1 MTNTTNY
8 ELTKVEGTDLFN
20 PLTQVNPNWDKIDT
34 AMKANQG
41 AGITNATHNKS
52 GTLHALVRAVA
63 GVPVIRFT
71 ATGDFRTGDTFTI
84 DGQNV
89 TARLPDGS
97 SLPDYAFRIN
107 SNIIA
112 IQAGGVLTIV
122 TNGASVNLDG
132 YMETSD
138 YVGSGATGKVHAA
151 EVADAATS
159 ATSANNAT
167 NLNGQPASYYAAQSA
182 LAPMI
187 QNVTAIQVVSALPT
201 NPVATT
207 LYLVTEA

>member
-8 ELTKVEGTDLFN
+8 QLKKVEGGDLFN
-20 PLTQVNPNWDKIDT
+20 PLTQINPNWDDIDE
-34 AMKANQG
+34 AMKANQE
-41 AGITNATHNKS
+41 AGVTNAAHNKS
-52 GTLHALVRAVA
+52 GTLHAIVRNTA
-63 GVPVIRFT
+63 GVPVLRFT
-71 ATGDFRTGDTFTI
+71 ATGDFRTGDTFTV

-89 TARLPDGS
+89 TARLPDGT

-122 TNGASVNLDG
+122 TNGASVDLKG

-138 YVGSGATGKVHAA
+138 YVGSGATGKVRAA
-151 EVADAATS
+151 EVADTATS

-182 LAPMI
+182 LAPII
-187 QNVTAIQVVSALPT
+187 QNVTAIQVVTELPT

-207 LYLVTEA
+207 LYLVTE

>member
-1 MTNTTNY
+1 MTNTPNY
-8 ELTKVEGTDLFN
+8 QLKKVEGTDLFN
-20 PLTQVNPNWDKIDT
+20 PLTQINPNWDNIDEV
-34 AMKANQG
+34 MKANQQ
-41 AGITNATHNKS
+41 AGVTNATHNKS
-52 GTLHALVRAVA
+52 GTLHAIVRVTA
-63 GVPVIRFT
+63 GVPILRFT
-71 ATGDFRTGDTFTI
+71 ATGDFRTGDTFTV

-89 TARLPDGS
+89 TARLPDGT

-122 TNGASVNLDG
+122 TNGASVNLEG

-207 LYLVTEA
+207 LYLVTE

>member
-8 ELTKVEGTDLFN
+8 QLTKVEGTDLFN

-34 AMKANQG
+34 AMKANQNG
-41 AGITNATHNKS
+41 GVSSATHNKS
-52 GTLHALVRAVA
+52 GTLHALIRAVA
-63 GVPVIRFT
+63 GVPIIRFT
-71 ATGDFRTGDTFTI
+71 ATGDFRSGDTFTV
-84 DGQNV
+84 DGQSV
-89 TARLPDGS
+89 TARLPDGT

-122 TNGASVNLDG
+122 TNGASVDLEG
-132 YMETSD
+132 YMKTSD

-159 ATSANNAT
+159 ATSANNAA

-207 LYLVTEA
+207 LYLVTES

>member
-8 ELTKVEGTDLFN
+8 QLTKVEGTDLFN

-71 ATGDFRTGDTFTI
+71 ATGDFRTGDTFTV

-89 TARLPDGS
+89 TARLPDGT

-122 TNGASVNLDG
+122 TNGASVDLDG

-151 EVADAATS
+151 EVADSATT
-159 ATSANNAT
+159 ATSANNAS
-167 NLNGQPASYYAAQSA
+167 NLNGQAASFYAKASD
-182 LAPMI
+182 LAPLI
-187 QNVTAIQVVSALPT
+187 QNITAIQVVSALPT

-207 LYLVTEA
+207 LYLVTE

>member
-8 ELTKVEGTDLFN
+8 QLTKVEGTDLFN

-71 ATGDFRTGDTFTI
+71 ATGDFRTGDTFTV

-89 TARLPDGS
+89 TARLPDGT

-122 TNGASVNLDG
+122 TNGASVDLQG

-187 QNVTAIQVVSALPT
+187 QNVTAIQVVSQLPT

-207 LYLVTEA
+207 LYLVTE

>member
-1 MTNTTNY
+1 MKQTTNFN
-8 ELTKVEGTDLFN
+8 LKTVEGTDLFN
-20 PLTQVNPNWDKIDT
+20 PLTQMNPNWETIDEQ
-34 AMKANQG
+34 MKANQT
-41 AGITNATHNKS
+41 AGVTSATHNKS
-52 GTLHALVRAVA
+52 GTLHALVRATA
-63 GVPVIRFT
+63 GVPILRFT
-71 ATGDFRTGDTFTI
+71 ATGDYRTGDTFTV

-112 IQAGGVLTIV
+112 IQAGGVLTII
-122 TNGASVNLDG
+122 TNGASVDLDG

-159 ATSANNAT
+159 ATSASNAT
-167 NLNGQPASYYAAQSA
+167 NLNGQPASYYAAAAS

-187 QNVTAIQVVSALPT
+187 QNVTAIQVVTALPT

-207 LYLVTEA
+207 LYLVVEE

>member
-8 ELTKVEGTDLFN
+8 QLKKVEGNDLFN
-20 PLTQVNPNWDKIDT
+20 PLTQINPNWDDIDE
-34 AMKANQG
+34 AMKANQD
-41 AGITNATHNKS
+41 AGVTNATHNKS
-52 GTLHALVRAVA
+52 GTLHAIVRSTA
-63 GVPVIRFT
+63 GVPVLRFT
-71 ATGDFRTGDTFTI
+71 ATGDFRTGDTFTV

-89 TARLPDGS
+89 TARLPDGT

-112 IQAGGVLTIV
+112 IQAGGILTIV
-122 TNGASVNLDG
+122 TNGASVNLEG

-138 YVGSGATGKVHAA
+138 YVGSGATGKVRAA
-151 EVADAATS
+151 EVADSATT
-159 ATSANNAT
+159 ATSANNAS
-167 NLNGQPASYYAAQSA
+167 NLNGQPANYYAAAAA

-187 QNVTAIQVVSALPT
+187 QNVTAIQVVTQLPT

-207 LYLVTEA
+207 LYLVTE

>member
-8 ELTKVEGTDLFN
+8 QLTKVEGTDLFN

-34 AMKANQG
+34 AMKANQNG
-41 AGITNATHNKS
+41 GVSSATHNKS

-63 GVPVIRFT
+63 GVPIIRFT
-71 ATGDFRTGDTFTI
+71 ATGDFRTGDTFTV

-89 TARLPDGS
+89 TARLPDGT

-122 TNGASVNLDG
+122 TNGASVDLDG
-132 YMETSD
+132 YMKTSD

-151 EVADAATS
+151 EVADSATT
-159 ATSANNAT
+159 ATSANNAS

-207 LYLVTEA
+207 LYLVTES

>member
-8 ELTKVEGTDLFN
+8 QLTKVEGTDLFN

-34 AMKANQG
+34 AMKANQNG
-41 AGITNATHNKS
+41 GVSSATHNKS

-63 GVPVIRFT
+63 GVPIIRFT
-71 ATGDFRTGDTFTI
+71 ATGDFRTGDTFTV

-89 TARLPDGS
+89 TARLPDGT

-122 TNGASVNLDG
+122 TNGASVDLDG
-132 YMETSD
+132 YMKTSD

-151 EVADAATS
+151 EVADSATT
-159 ATSANNAT
+159 ATSANNAS
-167 NLNGQPASYYAAQSA
+167 NLNGQPASYYATAGA

-207 LYLVTEA
+207 LYLVTES

>member
-8 ELTKVEGTDLFN
+8 QLTKVEGTDLFN

-71 ATGDFRTGDTFTI
+71 ATGDFRTGDTFTV

-89 TARLPDGS
+89 AARLPDGT

-122 TNGASVNLDG
+122 TNGASVNLEG

-151 EVADAATS
+151 EVADSATT
-159 ATSANNAT
+159 ATSANNAS
-167 NLNGQPASYYAAQSA
+167 NLNGQPASYYAKASD
-182 LAPMI
+182 LAPLI
-187 QNVTAIQVVSALPT
+187 QNITAIQVVSALPT

-207 LYLVTEA
+207 LYLVTE

>member
-8 ELTKVEGTDLFN
+8 QLKKVEGTDLFN
-20 PLTQVNPNWDKIDT
+20 PLTQINPNWDEIDE
-34 AMKANQG
+34 AMKANQE
-41 AGITNATHNKS
+41 ASVTNATHNKS
-52 GTLHALVRAVA
+52 GTLHAIVRSTA
-63 GVPVIRFT
+63 GVPVLRFT

-207 LYLVTEA
+207 LYLVTE

>member
-8 ELTKVEGTDLFN
+8 NLKKVEGSDLFN
-20 PLTQVNPNWDKIDT
+20 PLTQINPNWDDIDE
-34 AMKANQG
+34 AMKANQE
-41 AGITNATHNKS
+41 ASVTNATHNKS
-52 GTLHALVRAVA
+52 GTLHAIVRAVA
-63 GVPVIRFT
+63 GVPVLRFT
-71 ATGDFRTGDTFTI
+71 ATGDFRTGDTFTV

-89 TARLPDGS
+89 TARLPDGT

-122 TNGASVNLDG
+122 TNGASVDLAG

-182 LAPMI
+182 LAPLI

-207 LYLVTEA
+207 LYLVTE

>member
-8 ELTKVEGTDLFN
+8 QLKKVEGTDLFN
-20 PLTQVNPNWDKIDT
+20 PLTQINPNWDEIDE
-34 AMKANQG
+34 AMKANQE
-41 AGITNATHNKS
+41 ASVTNATHNKS
-52 GTLHALVRAVA
+52 GTLHAIVRAVA
-63 GVPVIRFT
+63 GVPVLRFT
-71 ATGDFRTGDTFTI
+71 ATGDFRTGDTFTV

-122 TNGASVNLDG
+122 TNGASVNLEG
-132 YMETSD
+132 YMETSN

-182 LAPMI
+182 LAPLI

>member
-8 ELTKVEGTDLFN
+8 HLKKVEGGDLFN
-20 PLTQVNPNWDKIDT
+20 PLTQINPNWDDIDE
-34 AMKANQG
+34 AMKANQE
-41 AGITNATHNKS
+41 ASVTNATHNKS
-52 GTLHALVRAVA
+52 GTLHAIVRAVA
-63 GVPVIRFT
+63 GVPVLRFT
-71 ATGDFRTGDTFTI
+71 ATGDFRTGDTFTV

-89 TARLPDGS
+89 TARLPDGT

-112 IQAGGVLTIV
+112 IQAGGVLTIM
-122 TNGASVNLDG
+122 TNGASVNLEG

-187 QNVTAIQVVSALPT
+187 QNVTAIQVVSAMPT

>member
-8 ELTKVEGTDLFN
+8 QLTKVEGTDLFN
-20 PLTQVNPNWDKIDT
+20 PLTQVNPNWDKIDD

-71 ATGDFRTGDTFTI
+71 ATGDFRTGDTFTV

-89 TARLPDGS
+89 TARLPDGT

-122 TNGASVNLDG
+122 TNGASVDLEG

-207 LYLVTEA
+207 LYLVTE

>member
-8 ELTKVEGTDLFN
+8 QLTKVEGTDLFN

-71 ATGDFRTGDTFTI
+71 ATGDFRTGDTFTV

-89 TARLPDGS
+89 TARLPDGT

-122 TNGASVNLDG
+122 TNGASVNLEG

-151 EVADAATS
+151 EVADSATT
-159 ATSANNAT
+159 ATSANNAS
-167 NLNGQPASYYAAQSA
+167 NLNGQAASFYAKASD
-182 LAPMI
+182 LAPLI
-187 QNVTAIQVVSALPT
+187 QNITAIQVVSALPT

-207 LYLVTEA
+207 LYLVTE

>member
-1 MTNTTNY
+1 MTNTPNY
-8 ELTKVEGTDLFN
+8 QLKKVEGTDLFN
-20 PLTQVNPNWDKIDT
+20 PLTQVNPNWDEIDT
-34 AMKANQG
+34 VMKANQG

-52 GTLHALVRAVA
+52 GTLHAIVRATA
-63 GVPVIRFT
+63 GVPVLRFT
-71 ATGDFRTGDTFTI
+71 ATGDFRTGDTFTV

-122 TNGASVNLDG
+122 TNGASVDLEG

-138 YVGSGATGKVHAA
+138 YVGSGATGKVHSA
-151 EVADAATS
+151 ESADVATTATS
-159 ATSANNAT
+159 ATNAT
-167 NLNGQPASYYAAQSA
+167 NLNGQPASYYATQAA

-187 QNVTAIQVVSALPT
+187 QNVTAIQVVTALPT

-207 LYLVTEA
+207 LYLVKES

>member
-8 ELTKVEGTDLFN
+8 QLTKVEGTDLFN

-34 AMKANQG
+34 AMKANQNG
-41 AGITNATHNKS
+41 GVSSATHNKS

-63 GVPVIRFT
+63 GVPIIRFT
-71 ATGDFRTGDTFTI
+71 ATGDFRTGDTFTV

-89 TARLPDGS
+89 TARLPDGT

-122 TNGASVNLDG
+122 TNGASVDLDG
-132 YMETSD
+132 YMKTSE

-151 EVADAATS
+151 EVADSATT
-159 ATSANNAT
+159 ATSANNAS

-207 LYLVTEA
+207 LYLVTES

>member
-1 MTNTTNY
+1 MTNTPNY
-8 ELTKVEGTDLFN
+8 NLKKVEGADLFN
-20 PLTQVNPNWDKIDT
+20 PLTQVNPNWDDIDE
-34 AMKANQG
+34 AMKANQQ
-41 AGITNATHNKS
+41 AGVTNATHNKS
-52 GTLHALVRAVA
+52 GTLHAIVRSTA
-63 GVPVIRFT
+63 GVPVLRFT
-71 ATGDFRTGDTFTI
+71 ATGDFRTGDTFTV

-89 TARLPDGS
+89 TARLPDGT

-112 IQAGGVLTIV
+112 IQAGGILTIV
-122 TNGASVNLDG
+122 TNGASVNLEG

-138 YVGSGATGKVHAA
+138 YVGSGATGKVRAA
-151 EVADAATS
+151 EVADSATT

-167 NLNGQPASYYAAQSA
+167 NLNGQPASYYAAAAA

-187 QNVTAIQVVSALPT
+187 QNVTAIQVVTQLPT

-207 LYLVTEA
+207 LYLVTE

>member
-8 ELTKVEGTDLFN
+8 QLTKVEGTDLFN

-34 AMKANQG
+34 AMKANQNG
-41 AGITNATHNKS
+41 GVSSATHNKS

-63 GVPVIRFT
+63 GVPIIRFT
-71 ATGDFRTGDTFTI
+71 ATGDFRTGDTFTV

-89 TARLPDGS
+89 TARLPDGT

-122 TNGASVNLDG
+122 TNGASVDLDG
-132 YMETSD
+132 YMKTSD

-151 EVADAATS
+151 EVADSATT
-159 ATSANNAT
+159 ATSANNAS
-167 NLNGQPASYYAAQSA
+167 NLNGQAASYYAANSA

-207 LYLVTEA
+207 LYLVTES

>member
-8 ELTKVEGTDLFN
+8 QLTKVEGTDLFN

-71 ATGDFRTGDTFTI
+71 ATGDFRTGDTFTV

-89 TARLPDGS
+89 TARLPDGT

-122 TNGASVNLDG
+122 TNGASVDLEG

-151 EVADAATS
+151 EVADSATT
-159 ATSANNAT
+159 ATSANNAG
-167 NLNGQPASYYAAQSA
+167 NLNGQAASFYAKASD
-182 LAPMI
+182 LAPLI
-187 QNVTAIQVVSALPT
+187 QNITAIQVVSALPT

-207 LYLVTEA
+207 LYLVTE

>member
-8 ELTKVEGTDLFN
+8 QLKKVEGTDLFN
-20 PLTQVNPNWDKIDT
+20 PLTQINPNWDAIDG

-41 AGITNATHNKS
+41 AGVTSATHNKS
-52 GTLHALVRAVA
+52 GTLHAIVRSTA
-63 GVPVIRFT
+63 GVPVLRFT
-71 ATGDFRTGDTFTI
+71 ATGDFRTGDTFTV

-89 TARLPDGS
+89 TARLPDGT

-112 IQAGGVLTIV
+112 IQAGGILTIV
-122 TNGASVNLDG
+122 TNGASVDLDG
-132 YMETSD
+132 YMKTSD
-138 YVGSGATGKVHAA
+138 YVGSGATGKVRAA
-151 EVADAATS
+151 ETADSATTATS
-159 ATSANNAT
+159 ALNAT
-167 NLNGQPASYYAAQSA
+167 NLNGQPASHYATTAA

-207 LYLVTEA
+207 LYLVTES

>member
-8 ELTKVEGTDLFN
+8 QLTKVEGTDLFN

-71 ATGDFRTGDTFTI
+71 ATGDFRTGDTFTV

-89 TARLPDGS
+89 TVRLPDGT

-122 TNGASVNLDG
+122 TNGASVNLEG

-138 YVGSGATGKVHAA
+138 YVGPGATGKVHAA
-151 EVADAATS
+151 EVADSATT
-159 ATSANNAT
+159 ATSANNAS
-167 NLNGQPASYYAAQSA
+167 NLNGQAASFYAKTSD
-182 LAPMI
+182 LAPLI
-187 QNVTAIQVVSALPT
+187 QNITAIQVVSTLPT

-207 LYLVTEA
+207 LYLVTE

>member
-8 ELTKVEGTDLFN
+8 QLTKVEGTDLFN

-71 ATGDFRTGDTFTI
+71 ATGDFRTGDTFTV

-89 TARLPDGS
+89 TARLPDGT

-122 TNGASVNLDG
+122 TNGASVDLEG

-151 EVADAATS
+151 EVADSATT
-159 ATSANNAT
+159 ATSANNAS
-167 NLNGQPASYYAAQSA
+167 NLNGQPASYYAKASD
-182 LAPMI
+182 LAPLI
-187 QNVTAIQVVSALPT
+187 QNITAIQVVSALPT

-207 LYLVTEA
+207 LYLVTE

>member
-8 ELTKVEGTDLFN
+8 NLKKVEGGDLFN
-20 PLTQVNPNWDKIDT
+20 PLTQINPNWDDIDE
-34 AMKANQG
+34 AMKANQE
-41 AGITNATHNKS
+41 ASVTNATHNKS
-52 GTLHALVRAVA
+52 GTLHAIVRSTA
-63 GVPVIRFT
+63 GVPVLRFT
-71 ATGDFRTGDTFTI
+71 ATGDFRTGDTFTV

-122 TNGASVNLDG
+122 TNGASVNLEG
-132 YMETSD
+132 YMETSN

-167 NLNGQPASYYAAQSA
+167 NLNGQPASHYAAQSA
-182 LAPMI
+182 LAPLI

>member
-1 MTNTTNY
+1 MTNTPNY
-8 ELTKVEGTDLFN
+8 QLKKVEGGDLFN
-20 PLTQVNPNWDKIDT
+20 PLTQINPNWDDIDE
-34 AMKANQG
+34 AMKANQQ
-41 AGITNATHNKS
+41 AGVTNATHNKS
-52 GTLHALVRAVA
+52 GTLHAIVRSTA
-63 GVPVIRFT
+63 GVPVLRFT
-71 ATGDFRTGDTFTI
+71 ATGDFRTGDTFTV

-122 TNGASVNLDG
+122 TNGASVDLEG

-207 LYLVTEA
+207 LYLVTES

>member
-8 ELTKVEGTDLFN
+8 QLTKVEGTDLFN
-20 PLTQVNPNWDKIDT
+20 PLTQVNPNWDKIDD

-71 ATGDFRTGDTFTI
+71 ATGDFRTGDTFTV

-89 TARLPDGS
+89 TARLPDGT
-97 SLPDYAFRIN
+97 SLPDYAFRVN

-112 IQAGGVLTIV
+112 IQAGGILTIV
-122 TNGASVNLDG
+122 TNGASVDLEG

-138 YVGSGATGKVHAA
+138 YVGLGATGKVRAA
-151 EVADAATS
+151 EVADSATT
-159 ATSANNAT
+159 ATSANNAS
-167 NLNGQPASYYAAQSA
+167 NLNGQAASFYAKASD
-182 LAPMI
+182 LAPLI
-187 QNVTAIQVVSALPT
+187 QNITAIQVVSVLPT

-207 LYLVTEA
+207 LYLVTE

>member
-8 ELTKVEGTDLFN
+8 NLKKVEGGDLFN
-20 PLTQVNPNWDKIDT
+20 PLTQINPNWDDIDE
-34 AMKANQG
+34 AMKANQE
-41 AGITNATHNKS
+41 ASVTNATHNKS
-52 GTLHALVRAVA
+52 GTLHAIVRAAA
-63 GVPVIRFT
+63 GVPVLRFT
-71 ATGDFRTGDTFTI
+71 ATGDFRTGDTFTV

-89 TARLPDGS
+89 TARLPDGT

-112 IQAGGVLTIV
+112 IQAGGILTIV
-122 TNGASVNLDG
+122 TNGASVNLEG

-207 LYLVTEA
+207 LYLVTES

>member
-8 ELTKVEGTDLFN
+8 QLTKVEGTDLFN

-71 ATGDFRTGDTFTI
+71 ATGDFRTGDTFTV

-89 TARLPDGS
+89 TARLPDGT

-122 TNGASVNLDG
+122 TNGASVNLEG

-151 EVADAATS
+151 EVADSATT
-159 ATSANNAT
+159 ATSANNAS
-167 NLNGQPASYYAAQSA
+167 NLNGQAASFYAKATD
-182 LAPMI
+182 LAPLI
-187 QNVTAIQVVSALPT
+187 QNITAIQVVSALPT

-207 LYLVTEA
+207 LYLVTE

>member
-1 MTNTTNY
+1 MTNTPNY
-8 ELTKVEGTDLFN
+8 QLKKVEGGDLFN
-20 PLTQVNPNWDKIDT
+20 PLTQINPNWDDIDE
-34 AMKANQG
+34 AMKANQE
-41 AGITNATHNKS
+41 ASVTNATHNKS
-52 GTLHALVRAVA
+52 GTLHAIVRAVA
-63 GVPVIRFT
+63 GVPVLRFT
-71 ATGDFRTGDTFTI
+71 ATGDFRTGDTFTV

-89 TARLPDGS
+89 TARLPDGT

-122 TNGASVNLDG
+122 TNGASVDLQG

-138 YVGSGATGKVHAA
+138 YVGSGATGKVHAS

-182 LAPMI
+182 LAPLI

-207 LYLVTEA
+207 LYLVTES

>member
-8 ELTKVEGTDLFN
+8 QLTKVEGTDLFN

-34 AMKANQG
+34 AMKANQNG
-41 AGITNATHNKS
+41 GVSSATHNKS

-63 GVPVIRFT
+63 GVPIIRFT
-71 ATGDFRTGDTFTI
+71 ATGDFRTGDTFTV

-89 TARLPDGS
+89 TARLPDGT

-122 TNGASVNLDG
+122 TNGASVDLDG
-132 YMETSD
+132 YMKTSD

-159 ATSANNAT
+159 ATSANNAA

-207 LYLVTEA
+207 LYLVTES

>member
-8 ELTKVEGTDLFN
+8 HLKKVEGGDLFN
-20 PLTQVNPNWDKIDT
+20 PLTQINPNWDDIDE
-34 AMKANQG
+34 AMKANQE
-41 AGITNATHNKS
+41 ASVTNATHNKS
-52 GTLHALVRAVA
+52 GTLHAIVRAVA
-63 GVPVIRFT
+63 GVPVLRFT
-71 ATGDFRTGDTFTI
+71 ATGDFRTGDTFTV

-89 TARLPDGS
+89 TARLPDGT

-112 IQAGGVLTIV
+112 IQAGGVLTIM
-122 TNGASVNLDG
+122 TNGASVNLEG

-151 EVADAATS
+151 EVADSATT

-167 NLNGQPASYYAAQSA
+167 NLNGQAASYYAAASA

-207 LYLVTEA
+207 LYLVTE